1 MISKTL
7 LGKWYNNNINN
18 LFWKKEKE
26 TVISSI
32 FVKNFQNKKL
42 MFAMCMR
49 GDSLERLLT
58 EVVIRISRQK
68 EAMRHL

>member
-68 EAMRHL
+68 EVMRHL